1 MKNFGMDGRK
11 QYTAQPRSPRRD
23 YPLFIKSVFRIKS
36 QRAMSE
42 DIPAI
47 GVIGGSGLYQME
59 EVQDVTEHQI
69 NTPFGSPSDT
79 LVGGTLSGRQVY
91 FLPRHGRGHRI
102 LPHEINHRANIYALR
117 LLNVRW
123 IISVAAVGS
132 LQEKY
137 APRDVVLP
145 SQFYDRT
152 SNRAAHTFFG
162 EGIAAHIA
170 FAEPISANLRN
181 LLAESARSL
190 GVTIH
195 NGGTYVNMDGP
206 AFSTRAESEFNRR
219 NGFDVI
225 AMTNLPEAKL
235 AREAE
240 IAFATMAMIT
250 DYDCWKV
257 EEEPVSAQTVL
268 GHLMANAETARRVI
282 VDVIPRIPTEPNWP
296 EHVALDTALVTERKF
311 WPETTVK
318 KLRPI
323 LERFLPD

>member
-1 MKNFGMDGRK
+1 MN
-11 QYTAQPRSPRRD
+11 
-23 YPLFIKSVFRIKS
+23 
-36 QRAMSE
+36 E
-42 DIPAI
+42 PAI
-47 GVIGGSGLYQME
+47 GIIGGSGLYHLE
-59 EVQDVTEHQI
+59 GFSDLTEHKI
-69 NTPFGSPSDT
+69 DTPFGAPSDSI
-79 LVGGTLSGRQVY
+79 VGGTMFGRSVY

-102 LPHEINHRANIYALR
+102 LPHELNHRANIYALR
-117 LLNVRW
+117 SLNVRW
-123 IISVAAVGS
+123 IISVTAVGS

-137 APRDVVLP
+137 APRDVLLP

-152 SNRAAHTFFG
+152 SLRAAHTFFG

-170 FAEPISANLRN
+170 FAEPISTKLRN
-181 LLAESARSL
+181 LLAESGRSL
-190 GVTIH
+190 GVTVH

-206 AFSTRAESEFNRR
+206 AFSTRAESELNRR

-268 GHLMANAETARRVI
+268 GHLMANAETARKVI
-282 VDVIPRIPTEPNWP
+282 VNAIPRIPTEPNWP
-296 EHVALDTALVTERKF
+296 EHFALDTALVTDGKF
-311 WPETTVK
+311 WPEATVE
-318 KLRPI
+318 KLKPI
-323 LERFLPD
+323 LGRFL

>member
-1 MKNFGMDGRK
+1 
-11 QYTAQPRSPRRD
+11 
-23 YPLFIKSVFRIKS
+23 
-36 QRAMSE
+36 
-42 DIPAI
+42 
-47 GVIGGSGLYQME
+47 
-59 EVQDVTEHQI
+59 
-69 NTPFGSPSDT
+69 
-79 LVGGTLSGRQVY
+79 
-91 FLPRHGRGHRI
+91 
-102 LPHEINHRANIYALR
+102 
-117 LLNVRW
+117 
-123 IISVAAVGS
+123 VGS

-137 APRDVVLP
+137 APRDVLLP

-152 SNRAAHTFFG
+152 SQRDTHTFFG

-190 GVTIH
+190 GVMVH

-206 AFSTRAESEFNRR
+206 AFSTRAESEFNHR

-257 EEEPVSAQTVL
+257 EEEPVSAEVVL
-268 GHLMANAETARRVI
+268 SHLVVNAETARKVI
-282 VDVIPRIPTEPNWP
+282 RHVIPQIPTEPNWP
-296 EHVALDTALVTERKF
+296 EHFALDTALITDRRL
-311 WPETTVK
+311 WPESTVE
-318 KLRPI
+318 KLKLI
-323 LERFLPD
+323 LARFLDA